1 MALADIT
8 PIRQVSI
15 DDFASELSRLPESA
29 FDGTETIRRF
39 LVEHPVDPTTL
50 DRYLFWDL
58 QHYTRNLIA
67 KTPLFELL
75 SICWE
80 IGQGSSIHNHREQNC
95 WMSVPIGRLLVQN
108 YRVLEQDL
116 KAGTCRLEKTYIEEM
131 SAANPVAVD
140 PQEPVH
146 KVYNPRD
153 FHARAVSLHVYSRP
167 FDSCDVYSEEART
180 CGTIGLQYTSIH
192 GTPTGIR
199 LG

>member
-1 MALADIT
+1 MALADVS
-8 PIRQVSI
+8 PIRLVSI
-15 DDFASELSRLPESA
+15 DDFAAGLSRLAESA
-29 FDGTETIRRF
+29 FEGTETLRRF
-39 LVEHPVDPTTL
+39 LAEHPVDPATL

-95 WMSVPIGRLLVQN
+95 WMSVPSGRLLVQN

-116 KAGTCRLEKTYIEEM
+116 KAGTCRIEKTTIERM
-131 SAANPVAVD
+131 SPSNPVAVD
-140 PQEPVH
+140 PREPVH

-153 FHARAVSLHVYSRP
+153 FHTRAVSLHVYSRP
-167 FDSCDVYSEEART
+167 FDTCDVYAEESGT
-180 CGTIGLQYTSIH
+180 CGTIGLQYTSIY
-192 GTPTGIR
+192 GAPTGIR